1 MELTQYCVDRG
12 QGAQKQVQLVQF
24 LIDIGLPPQTLGAEA
39 SRKGEPARVL
49 SEDEKATCQHIFI
62 QLGKSLPK
70 GKGKG
75 GIDWFTK
82 DNKDQVKADDFLKAI
97 KRMTDK
103 NVQEVIKKNK
113 IESMLPVIVLYLY
126 KDN

>member
-1 MELTQYCVDRG
+1 MELTQYCVDLGRG
-12 QGAQKQVQLVQF
+12 EQKQVQLVQF

-39 SRKGEPARVL
+39 VRSGEPQRIL
-49 SEDEKATCQHIFI
+49 SEEEKAKCQHIFI

-82 DNKDQVKADDFLKAI
+82 DKNGQVKADDFFNTI
-97 KRMTDK
+97 KRMSDK

-113 IESMLPVIVLYLY
+113 IESMLPTIVLYLY
-126 KDN
+126 QDN